1 MIRRARFSLIAPG
14 LVGVMFCTA
23 PQRAQAQ
30 APERGATRAAPASS
44 ELAGPDADDRETGA
58 RAAHVALAERY
69 AAAAFEAYRVRDYGR
84 AVSLYEQAL
93 AAAPSADILYN
104 MARVYDVGLRDR
116 RLAIAYY
123 ERYSADPA
131 ASPERLDTVTQR
143 LGELRAAE
151 LASMGALAE
160 DDPGIAR
167 DFPLDA
173 ASIAAPRAAPRTESE
188 GLRPLQVTALA
199 LGGVGLVGMGLGIG
213 FGLWARTEED
223 TWRRACEGNA
233 CTSQRGVEAAQS
245 AARRAGVATVSL
257 AVGGGL
263 LAASAVLWLLDGDIE
278 RPSSAAP
285 LRLTPVLDAARLGGS
300 LSGQF

>member
-1 MIRRARFSLIAPG
+1 
-14 LVGVMFCTA
+14 
-23 PQRAQAQ
+23 
-30 APERGATRAAPASS
+30 
-44 ELAGPDADDRETGA
+44 
-58 RAAHVALAERY
+58 
-69 AAAAFEAYRVRDYGR
+69 VRDYGR

-116 RLAIAYY
+116 RLAIDYY

-131 ASPERLDTVTQR
+131 ALPERLDTVAQR

-160 DDPGIAR
+160 DDPSIAR
-167 DFPLDA
+167 DFPLD
-173 ASIAAPRAAPRTESE
+173 ASIAAPRAAPRIAAE

-233 CTSQRGVEAAQS
+233 CTSQRGVEAAES
-245 AARRAGVATVSL
+245 AARRADVATVSL

-285 LRLTPVLDAARLGGS
+285 LRLTPVVNASRLGGS